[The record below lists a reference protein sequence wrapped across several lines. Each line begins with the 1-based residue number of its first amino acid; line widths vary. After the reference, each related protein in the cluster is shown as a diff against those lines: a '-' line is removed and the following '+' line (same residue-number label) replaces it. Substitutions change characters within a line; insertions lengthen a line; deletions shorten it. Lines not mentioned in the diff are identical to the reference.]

1 MKDNKKILSEIR
13 RIHEIM
19 GISKPLLNESIL
31 DDLFKLG
38 AKNAD
43 EAILIGTKTVPNEL
57 AVAIRKASKQ
67 VDDGVKSVKNSLD
80 DILEV
85 ARVSAPE
92 LVDELIE
99 RIVNHSSIVDTY
111 ISMIADAADKV
122 KTLVDEGISL
132 SDALKQVDEQ
142 IYGPQFKANKILPN
156 EVYNKFLND
165 VIDEVDNYT
174 PKTKPDGGTP
184 KPDETPKPSETSI
197 PNIEKSLNDIVD
209 TIDDS
214 EIEVINQKYTAWW
227 GKTLERLKA
236 ATLPIFKG
244 AETLQDAILRDIA
257 IWQKTSPNARPVI
270 RKRIIANLQ
279 ELEAKNAELYEATQN
294 WIDVEIRPMASK
306 SPEVRNFYNK
316 LQAKDGWPKVMILQ
330 NVFQGAGIGL
340 RDVITNNKLLRGA
353 WVKAML
359 KPFTIPT
366 NIITGV
372 INKIFNTN
380 LSKVGKMSPEQWT
393 AFKNWFVT
401 TNPAGWEAVQQ
412 VFKNKGFIGG
422 ASYVTAQLIYRY
434 FLVST
439 MIGVGRTLGALAAE
453 GIDVAMGAAFDVD
466 TDIADAAITNYLF
479 GTSNLSEIT
488 QSLKDNPESSDLA
501 HVSAIIDMIGKQSE
515 PFRKWVG
522 MWPAGTVGKATWD
535 LIKLIQNGKLSEEI
549 ENLERESEDLQRQ
562 LESAADESGHPLP
575 SFLGGNEE
583 EGVGETT
590 TGNNQPSDLS
600 DIGVIVTDDDGDGIW
615 KSEYGELFKKENNK
629 WKMSKNDGETW
640 SEI

>member
-19 GISKPLLNESIL
+19 GISKPLLNESIW
-31 DDLFKLG
+31 DDLFKAGL
-38 AKNAD
+38 KNAD
-43 EAILIGTKTVPNEL
+43 EAIVIGGKAVPDEL
-57 AVAIRKASKQ
+57 SVAIRKASKQ
-67 VDDGVKSVKNSLD
+67 VDDGVLSVKNSLD
-80 DILEV
+80 DVLKV
-85 ARVSAPE
+85 ARASAPE
-92 LVDELIE
+92 LVDDLIN
-99 RIVNHSSIVDTY
+99 RIVNHDSIVDTY
-111 ISMIADAADKV
+111 MSMIVDVAESV
-122 KTLVDEGISL
+122 KTLVDEGKSL
-132 SDALKQVDEQ
+132 SDALKQVED
-142 IYGPQFKANKILPN
+142 IFGPEFRNNKILPN

-165 VIDEVDNYT
+165 VIDEVGDYK
-174 PKTKPDGGTP
+174 PKTKVDGGTP

-214 EIEVINQKYTAWW
+214 EIAVINQKYTAWW

-366 NIITGV
+366 NIMSQGV

-393 AFKNWFVT
+393 AFKNWFWT

-412 VFKNKGFIGG
+412 VFKNQGFIGG

-434 FLVST
+434 LLVST
-439 MIGVGRTLGALAAE
+439 MIGLGRTLGALSAE
-453 GIDVAMGAAFDVD
+453 GIDLIMGAAFDVD

-501 HVSAIIDMIGKQSE
+501 HVGAIMDMIGKQSE
-515 PFRKWVG
+515 PFRKLVG

-549 ENLERESEDLQRQ
+549 ENLEREGEDLQRQ
-562 LESAADESGHPLP
+562 IESAAAESGHPLP
-575 SFLGGNEE
+575 PFLGGNEE
-583 EGVGETT
+583 TT
-590 TGNNQPSDLS
+590 TGNNSTPESSGEPGSLS
-600 DIGVIVTDDDGDGIW
+600 HAIEELGDGVTQQ
-615 KSEYGELFKKENNK
+615 GEFFIYLGDKYK
-629 WKMSKNDGETW
+629 WNGTYYEW
-640 SEI
+640 IPE